1 MDGPMKE
8 SACERINLHLKKW
21 STILHRIFKEQTFER
36 MEVWRNKPF
45 ASHLTCQFATIV
57 ATQMETSRFKVCDL
71 CGLGQAW
78 RTRILH
84 VKNFSACCQLFHSI
98 GQGVAQVAE
107 YWATNQ
113 KFRIRIRL
121 AALVAVI
128 FVPLKPLK
136 WFQYFFNLGL
146 SLPLLGFFIFFLS
159 SLFVLQLT
167 NFDKGDRKQERRRR
181 KSMYRAIPHSLEKA
195 QRPAKIDSQQFWT
208 EKAKPVPGF
217 KPGLLRQ
224 NATAPLLAPPPRPLS
239 DSNTSCCLEAREGH
253 QNVLYWWYWYCL
265 RMELQ
270 SLRANIIWALRQHVP
285 LILKW

>member
-98 GQGVAQVAE
+98 GQAVAQVAE

-113 KFRIRIRL
+113 RFRIRIRL
-121 AALVAVI
+121 GDLVAVI
-128 FVPLKPLK
+128 SVLLKSLK

-146 SLPLLGFFIFFLS
+146 SRPLFWFFIIFPWFI
-159 SLFVLQLT
+159 VCIT
-167 NFDKGDRKQERRRR
+167 IDK
-181 KSMYRAIPHSLEKA
+181 
-195 QRPAKIDSQQFWT
+195 FWQ
-208 EKAKPVPGF
+208 G
-217 KPGLLRQ
+217 
-224 NATAPLLAPPPRPLS
+224 
-239 DSNTSCCLEAREGH
+239 
-253 QNVLYWWYWYCL
+253 W
-265 RMELQ
+265 
-270 SLRANIIWALRQHVP
+270 
-285 LILKW
+285 

>member
-1 MDGPMKE
+1 MECVLKRMNSNKMDGPMKE

-113 KFRIRIRL
+113 KVPNSNPSGRSGSSYLRSSKIIK
-121 AALVAVI
+121 VI
-128 FVPLKPLK
+128 P
-136 WFQYFFNLGL
+136 
-146 SLPLLGFFIFFLS
+146 I
-159 SLFVLQLT
+159 LF
-167 NFDKGDRKQERRRR
+167 
-181 KSMYRAIPHSLEKA
+181 
-195 QRPAKIDSQQFWT
+195 
-208 EKAKPVPGF
+208 
-217 KPGLLRQ
+217 
-224 NATAPLLAPPPRPLS
+224 
-239 DSNTSCCLEAREGH
+239 
-253 QNVLYWWYWYCL
+253 
-265 RMELQ
+265 
-270 SLRANIIWALRQHVP
+270 
-285 LILKW
+285 